1 MSNWLR
7 RTGTAGTTTPL
18 LYEPRWKD
26 LTVPDYTTTEFDN
39 LYASIGRR
47 ILAARLAMNLTQADL
62 SRSIGLTRS
71 SVANIERG
79 RQHPPLHV
87 LLLIA
92 TELKLSLS
100 DLLSIDNG
108 TNGTNGTNGA
118 LVVRLLAE
126 SSQSRQRAYI
136 RGWDDCVSAMRRAV
150 RGVAESRGTDVE
162 D

>member
-1 MSNWLR
+1 M
-7 RTGTAGTTTPL
+7 
-18 LYEPRWKD
+18 
-26 LTVPDYTTTEFDN
+26 PDYTNTEFDS

-47 ILAARLAMNLTQADL
+47 ILAARLTLNLTQADL

-79 RQHPPLHV
+79 HQHPPLHV

-108 TNGTNGTNGA
+108 TNGA
-118 LVVRLLAE
+118 LVVKLLAE
-126 SSQSRQRAYI
+126 SSQSRQRAYT
-136 RGWDDCVSAMRRAV
+136 RGWNDCVSAMRQAV
-150 RGVAESRGTDVE
+150 RGVADSRGTDVGDSE
-162 D
+162 LEKELGIK